1 MIIDK
6 FFNQTNETI
15 WEFLRQMGSREDVF
29 SIFSYVYPGMEN
41 YVTYFYAVEK
51 EIVIM
56 CLDKNPDGTVEW
68 ADRGVYSKPF
78 KFFKKVS
85 SESKVSDDEKDWRD
99 SPAQDLYYA
108 AYKMREFLSKT
119 GKYEIVPAIHCILLT
134 NSTII
139 NYPDVIK
146 SWQQPLF
153 GFSALHELD
162 YELICDNP
170 NHNPVLPI
178 NNDFSLIGGEYWK
191 GWEEYIK
198 DKGWLDW
205 LSE

>member
-6 FFNQTNETI
+6 FFEQTNDTI
-15 WEFLRQMGSREDVF
+15 WEFLRLIGQDKDVF

-56 CLDKNPDGTVEW
+56 CLDKNQEGTVEW
-68 ADRGVYSKPF
+68 ADSGVYSKPF
-78 KFFKKVS
+78 KHFKKVDNDGN
-85 SESKVSDDEKDWRD
+85 VSRDEKDWRD

-108 AYKMREFLSKT
+108 ANKMREFISKT
-119 GKYEIVPAIHCILLT
+119 SRFQIVPAIHCMLLT

-139 NYPDVIK
+139 NYLDVVK

-153 GFSALHELD
+153 GFSVLHKLD
-162 YELICDNP
+162 YEPICDNP
-170 NHNPVLPI
+170 NQNPVLPI
-178 NNDFSLIGGEYWK
+178 NNDFDLK
-191 GWEEYIK
+191 
-198 DKGWLDW
+198 
-205 LSE
+205 

>member
-6 FFNQTNETI
+6 FFEQTNDTI
-15 WEFLRQMGSREDVF
+15 WDFLKQIGQNKDVY

-56 CLDKNPDGTVEW
+56 CLDKNQEGTVEW
-68 ADRGVYSKPF
+68 ADSGVYSKPF
-78 KFFKKVS
+78 KHFKKVDTDGN
-85 SESKVSDDEKDWRD
+85 VSRDEKDWRD

-108 AYKMREFLSKT
+108 AKKMREFISRT
-119 GKYEIVPAIHCILLT
+119 SRFQIVPAIHCMLLT

-139 NYPDVIK
+139 NYLNVVK
-146 SWQQPLF
+146 SWLQPLF
-153 GFSALHELD
+153 GFSALHKLD
-162 YELICDNP
+162 YEPICDNP
-170 NHNPVLPI
+170 NQNPVLPI
-178 NNDFSLIGGEYWK
+178 NNDFGLKGGEYWK
-191 GWEEYIK
+191 GWNEYVK
-198 DKGWLDW
+198 AKGWLDW